1 MPMRVVVDAG
11 HGGFDNGAMYEGRRE
26 KDENLELAL
35 LVGDL
40 LRNKGVDVIFTRTD
54 DIYQNPNLKA
64 SLGNEAGG
72 DLFVSIHRNSSPT
85 DNQYHGVETLVYNL
99 SDAKE
104 TVANQINQKL
114 SEVGYQNL
122 GVKAR
127 PDLAVL
133 RRTNI
138 PAVLVEA
145 GFINSDIDNALFDE
159 KFYQTAEAI
168 AQGIFDGLN
177 QIAQP
182 SVPVRYIVQAG
193 LFRQY
198 NNALEL
204 QNKLIEEGYPAQIQ
218 YKSGLYAVEAGVFSD
233 YAEAQRVANAIRS
246 SGGEAIIL
254 RE

>member
-11 HGGFDNGAMYEGRRE
+11 HGGFDNGAMYQGRRE

-35 LVGDL
+35 LVGDI
-40 LRNKGVDVIFTRTD
+40 LRNKGVDVVFTRTD

-72 DLFVSIHRNSSPT
+72 DLFVSIHRNSSPM
-85 DNQYHGVETLVYNL
+85 DNQYSGVETLVYNL
-99 SDAKE
+99 GDAKE
-104 TVANQINQKL
+104 TIANQINQQL

-122 GVKAR
+122 GVSAR

-145 GFINSDIDNALFDE
+145 GFINSDTDNATFDE
-159 KFYQTAEAI
+159 KFYQTAEVI
-168 AQGIFDGLN
+168 AQGIVDGLN
-177 QIAQP
+177 MVGAP
-182 SVPVRYIVQAG
+182 SFPARYVVQAG

-198 NNALEL
+198 NNAQAL
-204 QNKLIEEGYPAQIQ
+204 QNKLINEGYAAQID
-218 YKSGLYAVEAGVFSD
+218 YKDGLYAVNAGTFTD
-233 YAEAQRVANAIRS
+233 YSQAQQTANAIRS

-254 RE
+254 KE